1 MVEADSY
8 FSNPLHPHPQQL
20 TFFGSRMEEG
30 CGCLWER
37 TLEMENDAL
46 GSHGE
51 RRLVAGSQG
60 VGGVLEAENRYLIS
74 GGS

>member
-1 MVEADSY
+1 
-8 FSNPLHPHPQQL
+8 
-20 TFFGSRMEEG
+20 
-30 CGCLWER
+30 
-37 TLEMENDAL
+37 MENDAL

-51 RRLVAGSQG
+51 RRLMAGSQG